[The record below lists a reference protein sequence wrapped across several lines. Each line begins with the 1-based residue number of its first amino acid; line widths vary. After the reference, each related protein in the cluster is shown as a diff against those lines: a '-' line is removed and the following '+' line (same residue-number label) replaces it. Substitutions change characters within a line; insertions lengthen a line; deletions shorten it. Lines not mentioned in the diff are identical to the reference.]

1 MPVQPKAAP
10 RPQGH
15 GVVRLDSMRNPQPR
29 PPPGAQGPPPKKR
42 RTERIQ
48 VCTVPSC
55 QSRDLE
61 EENGY
66 LICQE
71 CGTVLQ
77 EANIVSDNM
86 FIDAP
91 GGESMRTGVTVG
103 NDSARARIYDA
114 LAARI
119 VGGMTSRE
127 VSEANGTPSCH
138 LLNQIADYSWKN
150 R

>member
-1 MPVQPKAAP
+1 MSVHSKAAP
-10 RPQGH
+10 RPQRQHIG
-15 GVVRLDSMRNPQPR
+15 RLDSIRNPQPR
-29 PPPGAQGPPPKKR
+29 PAPGTQAPPTKKR
-42 RTERIQ
+42 RTERIL

-66 LICQE
+66 LICQS

-77 EANIVSDNM
+77 ETNIVSDNM

-91 GGESMRTGVTVG
+91 GGESMRAGVTVG
-103 NDSARARIYDA
+103 NDAARARVYDA

-127 VSEANGTPSCH
+127 VSEANG
-138 LLNQIADYSWKN
+138 
-150 R
+150 